1 MLKTATARH
10 APRPLL
16 LVAVCLLSMLMP
28 AGLPGRV
35 IVIAQHVI
43 AQQSGTPGDN
53 TAFHADS
60 SLVMVPVT
68 VTDRNGAIVNGL
80 PRDAFS
86 VKENGVEQK
95 IRSFSIEEEP
105 VSIGVVFDLS
115 GSMKES
121 LGGARQALRALTASA
136 NPDDEAL
143 LETVSTHPKSVLGFT
158 NDVNELLSMVAYEK
172 ARGDTALV
180 DTVGLS
186 LDHIRSAAHSRRALV
201 VISDGMD
208 NHSRHTQG
216 DLLNRAME
224 ADLQIY
230 TISIFNPPAN
240 RKASQLMEE
249 QHGLLLMEE
258 LAERT
263 GGLQFMVRSDED
275 MRQAAVRI
283 GAAMRNRYSIG
294 YIPADGGRSGQW
306 RKIQVKVAR
315 AGLKVHARTGYRLD

>member
-1 MLKTATARH
+1 MRLRRLAWRAVSCTL
-10 APRPLL
+10 PM
-16 LVAVCLLSMLMP
+16 VA
-28 AGLPGRV
+28 
-35 IVIAQHVI
+35 IAVPDRAV
-43 AQQSGTPGDN
+43 AQQHFAAVNEN
-53 TAFHADS
+53 TAFRTEA
-60 SLVMVPVT
+60 SLVLVPVI

-80 PRDAFS
+80 PRGAFS
-86 VKENGVEQK
+86 IKENGVEQE

-121 LGGARQALRALTASA
+121 LGGAREALRALTASA
-136 NPDDEAL
+136 NPDDEAF
-143 LETVSTHPKSVLGFT
+143 LETVSTHPQSALGFT
-158 NDVNELLSMVAYEK
+158 NDVNALLSEVAFDR
-172 ARGDTALV
+172 AHGDTALV
-180 DTVGLS
+180 DTVWQS
-186 LDHIRSAAHSRRALV
+186 LDHIRSASHTRRALI

-208 NHSRHTQG
+208 NHSRHSQG
-216 DLLNRAME
+216 ELLERAME

-249 QHGLLLMEE
+249 QHGLLLMQE

-283 GAAMRNRYSIG
+283 GAALRNRYSIG
-294 YIPADGGRSGQW
+294 YIPANGERSAQW
-306 RKIQVKVAR
+306 RKIQVRVAR
-315 AGLKVHARTGYRLD
+315 AGLKAHARTGYRLD

>member
-1 MLKTATARH
+1 MRSTRSSAISARLH
-10 APRPLL
+10 NPAWRTISRALPLVVVL
-16 LVAVCLLSMLMP
+16 VLPVRGIAQRSVAVNE
-28 AGLPGRV
+28 
-35 IVIAQHVI
+35 
-43 AQQSGTPGDN
+43 N
-53 TAFHADS
+53 TAFRTDS
-60 SLVMVPVT
+60 SLVLVPVT
-68 VTDRNGAIVNGL
+68 VTGRNGAIVNGL

-86 VKENGVEQK
+86 IRENGVEQE

-121 LGGARQALRALTASA
+121 LGGARDALQALTASA
-136 NPDDEAL
+136 NPDDEAF
-143 LETVSTHPKSVLGFT
+143 LETVSTHPQSALGFT
-158 NDVNELLSMVAYEK
+158 NDINELLSAVAFDK
-172 ARGDTALV
+172 AHGDTALV
-180 DTVGLS
+180 DTVWQS
-186 LDHIRSAAHSRRALV
+186 LDHIRSAAHTRRALI

-208 NHSRHTQG
+208 NHSRHSQG
-216 DLLNRAME
+216 ELLERAME

-249 QHGLLLMEE
+249 QHGLLLMQE

-283 GAAMRNRYSIG
+283 GAALRNRYSIG
-294 YIPADGGRSGQW
+294 YIPANGERSAQW
-306 RKIQVKVAR
+306 RKIQVRVAR
-315 AGLKVHARTGYRLD
+315 AGLKAHARTGYRLD

>member
-1 MLKTATARH
+1 MVVPRALPARAIAVEQHTATSPEDKAFRSD
-10 APRPLL
+10 AT
-16 LVAVCLLSMLMP
+16 LVL
-28 AGLPGRV
+28 
-35 IVIAQHVI
+35 
-43 AQQSGTPGDN
+43 
-53 TAFHADS
+53 
-60 SLVMVPVT
+60 VPVT

-80 PRDAFS
+80 PREAFS
-86 VKENGVEQK
+86 VKENGVEQQ
-95 IRSFSIEEEP
+95 IRSFSVEEEP
-105 VSIGVVFDLS
+105 VSMGVVFDLS

-143 LETVSTHPKSVLGFT
+143 LETVSTHPKSVLGLT
-158 NDVNELLSMVAYEK
+158 NDISELLSMVAFEK

-186 LDHIRSAAHSRRALV
+186 LDHIRSAGHTRRAV
-201 VISDGMD
+201 IVISDGMD
-208 NHSRHTQG
+208 NHSRHTQSE
-216 DLLNRAME
+216 LLNRAME
-224 ADLQIY
+224 EDLQIY
-230 TISIFNPPAN
+230 TISIFNPPGN

-258 LAERT
+258 LADRT

-275 MRQAAVRI
+275 MRRAAERI

-294 YIPADGGRSGQW
+294 YIPANGERSGQW
-306 RKIQVKVAR
+306 RRIQVKVAR